1 MEILEALKTIA
12 QYGGLPGLFVVY
24 LILSRQR
31 SQDKNDSD
39 GKESAMD
46 VKVKAL
52 DEEMRQI
59 KADRKAE
66 ADKIDDRFKI
76 LESKVDSNHKE
87 LNNKLDKMN
96 ENQTAVLMS
105 IKDILGDIKTDV
117 AVLNDRK
124 MREDKK

>member
-1 MEILEALKTIA
+1 MEILEALKTVA
-12 QYGGLPGLFVVY
+12 QYGGLPGLLVVY

-31 SQDKNDSD
+31 NQDKNDSD

>member
-1 MEILEALKTIA
+1 MEILEALKTVA
-12 QYGGLPGLFVVY
+12 QYGGLPGLLVVY